1 MTQSDNNKIKIIQ
14 NNYRKVTYNMFTE
27 KKIKKIFIFILNLR
41 KLNEIWNF
49 LLFHINFRNNS
60 MD

>member
-41 KLNEIWNF
+41 KLNEVWNF